1 MAQYEPF
8 IYETLDELRRKIQS
22 LGLDISFSEDL
33 SVLAAPAAVGGRTAP
48 NRFSTL
54 PMEGRDSLP
63 DGSPGE
69 LTFRR
74 YRRYG
79 AGGWGLIQFEACAVW
94 QGGRSSDRQMCLQ
107 PSTEKAIA
115 SLLEAARAEGAALLE
130 VSPAVFG
137 TLSDT
142 VASQGV
148 IAVASIRRVTL
159 PPRAALILVLDK
171 IRDPGNLGAI
181 LRSAEAAAVSLVVL
195 APGCVDPWNPKV
207 VRSGMGAHFRLP
219 LVPAPSWD
227 AVAQHIGDR
236 PVWLAAAHRAL
247 PYDRVDWTAE
257 CALIIGS
264 EAAGLSAEAEALG
277 TGHVTIP
284 MAGPVES
291 LNAAMATTVLLF
303 EAARQRRQQD
313 DRSPQ
318 A

>member
-1 MAQYEPF
+1 MITSPENPKVKQARALLEGKGRREQGRCLIEGVRLIEEALRAGVSPALVFFVDQAQQNA
-8 IYETLDELRRKIQS
+8 RS
-22 LGLDISFSEDL
+22 
-33 SVLAAPAAVGGRTAP
+33 AA
-48 NRFSTL
+48 
-54 PMEGRDSLP
+54 
-63 DGSPGE
+63 
-69 LTFRR
+69 
-74 YRRYG
+74 
-79 AGGWGLIQFEACAVW
+79 
-94 QGGRSSDRQMCLQ
+94 
-107 PSTEKAIA
+107 
-115 SLLEAARAEGAALLE
+115 LLEAARAEGAALLE

-236 PVWLAAAHRAL
+236 PVWLAAAHQAL

-313 DRSPQ
+313 ERSLQ